1 VDIYVIRHADA
12 VRVGE
17 MGATT
22 DAERALS
29 PAGESQAQAVA
40 AALQRQGVT
49 LDGIVTSP
57 LRRAL
62 QTAEGI
68 ARHWAQPAPE
78 VRVCE
83 DLAPGVMHKRLSR
96 YLRDLGM
103 GRVALVG
110 HEPDLSGLV
119 AWLIGSKKAQ
129 VEMAKA
135 GVAHIACSDEPR
147 KAGGSLVWLVTPEWM
162 RT

>member
-1 VDIYVIRHADA
+1 MIRHADA
-12 VRVGE
+12 VRVGD

-22 DAERALS
+22 DAERSLS

-40 AALQRQGVT
+40 AALQRQGVA
-49 LDGIVTSP
+49 LDVIVTSP

-78 VRVCE
+78 LRVCE
-83 DLAPGVMHKRLSR
+83 DLAPGVARKRVSR
-96 YLRDLGM
+96 YLRALGM

-110 HEPDLSGLV
+110 HEPDLSRLV
-119 AWLIGSKKAQ
+119 AWLVGSKKAQ

-135 GVAHIACSDEPR
+135 GVAYVACSDGPR
-147 KAGGSLVWLVTPEWM
+147 KAGGNLVWLVTPEWM